1 MKTRFRYT
9 GAALVAALFLI
20 IVLAA
25 LGATIASLSNVEH
38 STAVQSQLSTS
49 VYYGAKS
56 GLEWGIQRVISDPAP
71 PARCAA
77 FSGGAS
83 FSPAGA
89 GFPGVTVT
97 VTCVQSSTY
106 GAGNFVYYLSSAATV
121 GSGTGALSYA
131 ERHME
136 ATVSNIP

>member
-1 MKTRFRYT
+1 MTRARNA

-25 LGATIASLSNVEH
+25 LGATIASLSNAEH
-38 STAVQSQLSTS
+38 ATTVKSQLSTS
-49 VYYGAKS
+49 VYYGAKT

-71 PARCAA
+71 PARCTA
-77 FSGGAS
+77 FNAGTA

-89 GFPGVTVT
+89 GFAGVSVT
-97 VTCVQSSTY
+97 VTCVQSSIY
-106 GAGNFVYYLSSAATV
+106 GAGNFVYYLTSNATI
-121 GSGTGALSYA
+121 GTLGALNYA
-131 ERHME
+131 ERRME